1 MYFELIDGVPGILPV
16 KSTSKAAAY
25 DLSSRYSCVV
35 EAGQTALIRT
45 GVRTKLPD
53 HVVGL
58 VCSRSGLALKN
69 SVFVLN
75 APGVIDADYDQE
87 ICVILFNASYH
98 PFHVDAGMR
107 VAQMLFVHS
116 ATYADAGAQSVR
128 TGGFGSTGM
137 NNLCVDNSLT
147 YDELDTPK

>member
-25 DLSSRYSCVV
+25 DLSARHSCVV
-35 EAGQTALIRT
+35 EAGQTALIKT
-45 GVRTKLPD
+45 GVRTRLPD

-58 VCSRSGLALKN
+58 VCSRSGLALKD

-75 APGVIDADYDQE
+75 APGVIDADYEHE
-87 ICVILFNASYH
+87 IGVILFNAGFY
-98 PFHVDAGMR
+98 PFHVDTGMR

-116 ATYADAGAQSVR
+116 ATYADAGAQNVR
-128 TGGFGSTGM
+128 TGGFGSTGVS
-137 NNLCVDNSLT
+137 NRCIDNVNT